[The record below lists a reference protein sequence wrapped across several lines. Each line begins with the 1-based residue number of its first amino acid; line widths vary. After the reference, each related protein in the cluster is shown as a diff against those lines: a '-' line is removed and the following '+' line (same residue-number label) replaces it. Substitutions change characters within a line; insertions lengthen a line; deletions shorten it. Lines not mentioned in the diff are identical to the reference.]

1 MLPEASE
8 WKKRWKAPCCPVGV
22 SVAVSIR
29 SILAATRGGDMIPS
43 VFFLLSKLFDL
54 LLAPLTW
61 ALLLLGAALLW
72 RRRRAAPWLVAA
84 AGAVL
89 YLFSVE
95 PVADGLSWL
104 AEAGVRSTMRPG
116 VTYDAA
122 IVLGGCIDPAASRES
137 GQTELNAAG
146 ERAVAGFELF
156 HSGRVRNLLLSA
168 GGSSPDEPVEGDYL
182 AALYRRLGV
191 PPDRIV
197 LERES
202 RNTRENA
209 EQSARLVRE
218 RGWKTLLLVTSA
230 AHMPRAAATFRK
242 SGLDVDLYPVDHR
255 YGARTW
261 VLLPRSDAFDRS
273 SAALR
278 ELAGR
283 LVYRVAGYAGS

>member
-1 MLPEASE
+1 
-8 WKKRWKAPCCPVGV
+8 
-22 SVAVSIR
+22 
-29 SILAATRGGDMIPS
+29 MIPS
-43 VFFLLSKLFDL
+43 VFFLLSKLLDL

-61 ALLLLGAALLW
+61 AFLLLGAALLW

-84 AGAVL
+84 AVAVL

-95 PVADGLSWL
+95 PVADGLSRL
-104 AEAGVRSTMRPG
+104 AEAGVRSTMRPD

-122 IVLGGCIDPAASRES
+122 IVLGGCVDPAASRVS
-137 GQTELNAAG
+137 GQTELLAAG
-146 ERAVAGFELF
+146 ERAVAGYELF

-168 GGSSPDEPVEGDYL
+168 GGTSPEEDPVEADYL
-182 AALYRRLGV
+182 SALYRRLGV
-191 PPDRIV
+191 PGDRIV

-255 YGARTW
+255 YGDRTW

-273 SAALR
+273 TAALR

-283 LVYRVAGYAGS
+283 LVYRGAGYTGS